1 MTELAGCVE
10 SNPFQQGWFVPH
22 DIEGM
27 KALRGEVFF
36 IQELELFF
44 DRTTKDFLWSDYYNH
59 PNEPDHHVPF
69 LFNYS
74 SKPYTNRPV
83 LSSMKLC

>member
-1 MTELAGCVE
+1 M
-10 SNPFQQGWFVPH
+10 PH